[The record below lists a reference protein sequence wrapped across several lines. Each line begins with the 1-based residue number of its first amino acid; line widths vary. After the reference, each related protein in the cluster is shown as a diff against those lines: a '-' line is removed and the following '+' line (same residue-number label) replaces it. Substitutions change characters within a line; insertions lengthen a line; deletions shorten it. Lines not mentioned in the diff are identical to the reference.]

1 MNQEELVRYRQNL
14 TSPRADTRR
23 KAIADLRKLSGD
35 EAIPVLVSL
44 LGERNGE
51 VQADL
56 TKAFLAYKDAALP
69 YLVKA
74 LADQS
79 WSTRHSASQIIGA
92 LGDSALERFL
102 ELIPKNEEDVD
113 YWMVQTLSLMGGE
126 ATRYLIKAFAH
137 PNQKIKLAA
146 IRAAGN
152 VRDPHMVPV
161 LLELLEEKSWPVRK
175 ATYDSLTL
183 VHDLNPEAVM
193 TALHKA
199 SVEAKYWVIKLVAIN
214 CDPSLLRTFCEIVE
228 KDPEESKLEAI
239 RAIAMIETQEAQKVL
254 VSYLSNKTWIIRKTA
269 ADAIWDQG
277 LDVGE
282 DLLSAATDPNV
293 DARYWSVRVLGRS
306 NEPKV
311 FGRLLDS
318 LHDIHPSVRA
328 AACQALGS
336 MGDRRALPP
345 LMELI
350 SDPSEDVRTA
360 AIFAVSMIGD
370 KDERLASQPSVPKHL
385 KSENQVPCRHCGK
398 QVGRS
403 FTFCPF
409 CLGHLKDACR
419 KCGRAMES
427 EWKGCPDCG
436 QPA

>member
-1 MNQEELVRYRQNL
+1 MNQEELGRYRQNL
-14 TSPRADTRR
+14 TSPRADVRR
-23 KAIADLRKLSGD
+23 KAITDLRKLSGE
-35 EAIPVLVSL
+35 EAIPVLISV

-56 TKAFLAYKDAALP
+56 TRAFLAYKDAALP
-69 YLVKA
+69 YLVRA
-74 LADQS
+74 LGEPS
-79 WSTRHSASQIIGA
+79 WNNRHAASRIIGA
-92 LGDSALERFL
+92 LGDSALSRFL

-126 ATRYLIKAFAH
+126 ATRYLIKVFGH
-137 PNQKIKLAA
+137 QNPRVKLAA

-152 VRDPHMVPV
+152 VRDPQVVPA
-161 LLELLEEKSWPVRK
+161 LLALLEEKGWPVRK
-175 ATYDSLTL
+175 AAYDSLTL
-183 VHDLNPEAVM
+183 VHDLNPDAVM
-193 TALHKA
+193 KALHEA
-199 SVEAKYWVIKLVAIN
+199 SVEAKYWVIKLVAVT
-214 CDPSLLRTFCEIVE
+214 CDPALIPVFCEIVE

-239 RAIAMIETQEAQKVL
+239 RAIAMIETREAQKVL
-254 VSYLSNKTWIIRKTA
+254 VGYLSHKTWIIRKTA
-269 ADAIWDQG
+269 ADAIWEQG
-277 LDVGE
+277 LDAGE
-282 DLLSAATDPNV
+282 ELLSATANPNV

-318 LHDIHPSVRA
+318 LHDPHSSVRA

-350 SDPSEDVRTA
+350 ADPSEDVRTA
-360 AIFAVSMIGD
+360 AIFAVSLIGD
-370 KDERLASQPSVPKHL
+370 KDERIASQPSVPKHL
-385 KSENQVPCRHCGK
+385 KPENQMPCPHCQK
-398 QVGRS
+398 SIGRS

-409 CLGHLKDACR
+409 CLGHLKNACR
-419 KCGRAMES
+419 KCGRPMEAG
-427 EWKGCPDCG
+427 WKGCPDCG

>member
-1 MNQEELVRYRQNL
+1 MNQEELGHYRQNL
-14 TSPRADTRR
+14 TCPRADTRR
-23 KAIADLRKLSGD
+23 KAISDLRKLSND
-35 EAIPVLVSL
+35 EAVPVLMSV

-56 TKAFLAYKDAALP
+56 TKAFLSYKDAALP

-74 LADQS
+74 LADQA
-79 WSTRHSASQIIGA
+79 WSVRHSASRIIGA
-92 LGDSALERFL
+92 LGDSALSRFL

-137 PNQKIKLAA
+137 QNLKVKLAA

-152 VRDPHMVPV
+152 VRDPQVVPA
-161 LLELLEEKSWPVRK
+161 LLALLEEKSWPVRK

-193 TALHKA
+193 KALYKA
-199 SVEAKYWVIKLVAIN
+199 SVEAKYWVIKLVAVN
-214 CDPSLLRTFCEIVE
+214 CDPALIKIFCEIVE

-239 RAIAMIETQEAQKVL
+239 RAIAMVETREAQKVL
-254 VSYLSNKTWIIRKTA
+254 VNYLSHKTWIIRKTA
-269 ADAIWDQG
+269 ADAIWEQG
-277 LDVGE
+277 LDAGE
-282 DLLSAATDPNV
+282 ELLSATAGPNV

-318 LHDIHPSVRA
+318 LQDPHPSVRS
-328 AACQALGS
+328 AACQALGA

-350 SDPSEDVRTA
+350 SDPSEDVRTS
-360 AIFAVSMIGD
+360 AIFAVSLIGE
-370 KDERLASQPSVPKHL
+370 KDERLANQPSIPTHL
-385 KSENQVPCRHCGK
+385 KPENQIPCPHCKK
-398 QVGRS
+398 QVGRT

-409 CLGHLKDACR
+409 CLGHLKNACR
-419 KCGRAMES
+419 KCGRPMEPA
-427 EWKGCPDCG
+427 WKGCPDCG

>member
-1 MNQEELVRYRQNL
+1 MNQEELGRYRQNL
-14 TSPRADTRR
+14 TSSRADTRR
-23 KAIADLRKLSGD
+23 KAIADLRKLSGE
-35 EAIPVLVSL
+35 EAIPVLMSVI
-44 LGERNGE
+44 GERNGE

-69 YLVKA
+69 HLVKA
-74 LADQS
+74 FADPS
-79 WSTRHSASQIIGA
+79 WNIRHAASRIIGA
-92 LGDSALERFL
+92 LGDTALARFL

-137 PNQKIKLAA
+137 PNQRMRLAA

-152 VRDPHMVPV
+152 VRDPQMVPA
-161 LLELLEEKSWPVRK
+161 LLALLEEKNWPVRK

-183 VHDLNPEAVM
+183 IHDLNPDAVLK
-193 TALHKA
+193 ALHSA
-199 SVEAKYWVIKLVAIN
+199 SVEAKYWVIKLVAVN
-214 CDPSLLRTFCEIVE
+214 CDPGLLGTFCEIVDR
-228 KDPEESKLEAI
+228 DPEESKLEAI
-239 RAIAMIETQEAQKVL
+239 RAIAMIETREAQKVL
-254 VSYLSNKTWIIRKTA
+254 VGYLSHKTWIIRKTA
-269 ADAIWDQG
+269 ADAIWEQG

-282 DLLSAATDPNV
+282 ELLSAAADPNV

-318 LHDIHPSVRA
+318 LHDPHPSVRA

-350 SDPSEDVRTA
+350 ADPSEDVRTA
-360 AIFAVSMIGD
+360 AIFAVSLIGD
-370 KDERLASQPSVPKHL
+370 KDERIANQPSMPKHL
-385 KSENQVPCRHCGK
+385 KPENQMPCPHCQK
-398 QVGRS
+398 PIGRS

-409 CLGHLKDACR
+409 CLGHLKNACR
-419 KCGRAMES
+419 KCGRPMES
-427 EWKGCPDCG
+427 GWKGCPDCG